1 MLLFLIKAALSGLL
15 VALISTVARR
25 YPGWGGL
32 IASLPI
38 VSVLAMIWL
47 YGETRDLERVAAQ
60 ANGTFWFLLP
70 SIPMFLIIPWMLRSG
85 VGFWLTMAAACAAT
99 IVLYWLMTLVAPR
112 LGITL

>member
-1 MLLFLIKAALSGLL
+1 MLLFLTKAAVSGLL
-15 VALISTVARR
+15 VALVSTIAKR

-47 YGETRDLERVAAQ
+47 YGETGDPQRVASMAS
-60 ANGTFWFLLP
+60 GTFWFILP
-70 SIPMFLIIPWMLRSG
+70 SIPLFLIVPNMLRAG
-85 VGFWLTMAAACAAT
+85 FGFWVTLAVACAVTMA
-99 IVLYWLMTLVAPR
+99 LYWLMTLAAPR